1 MASSENQEILFLRPV
16 LASLSFFASF
26 SSTLLC
32 WRYFQFVPSLFF
44 SCRRSCLK
52 VMERLTK
59 KVFRIQSR
67 FISAIFLVDSA
78 RANRKARPARRC
90 SAYKKTHE
98 QGGGGGGG
106 VSFITKQLCAEFA
119 GICFERR

>member
-1 MASSENQEILFLRPV
+1 MASSENQEILFLR
-16 LASLSFFASF
+16 LFLRHSLFFLSHSCAGDIF
-26 SSTLLC
+26 NLC
-32 WRYFQFVPSLFF
+32 LLFF

-78 RANRKARPARRC
+78 RANPQSPAGAQMQRLQKDARTGWRRRGVFYYKAALR
-90 SAYKKTHE
+90 
-98 QGGGGGGG
+98 
-106 VSFITKQLCAEFA
+106 
-119 GICFERR
+119 

>member
-1 MASSENQEILFLRPV
+1 MWLLYFFRRRAQWRAQWKSGNIIFCVTTLSLF
-16 LASLSFFASF
+16 SLVD
-26 SSTLLC
+26 
-32 WRYFQFVPSLFF
+32 WRYFQFVPSLFL
-44 SCRRSCLK
+44 SPRSCLK

-78 RANRKARPARRC
+78 RANRKARPHMQRAQKRRTN
-90 SAYKKTHE
+90 AAAAA
-98 QGGGGGGG
+98 
-106 VSFITKQLCAEFA
+106 SFITKQLCAEFA